1 MFTLDMLEVLL
12 PPPSFCAAR
21 EHSIACISMA
31 HGLPPHSPSA
41 PPPPC
46 APLTHSPSA
55 VENCM
60 SFSMFSFL
68 VFRFVLVF
76 FFFYFL
82 LFLCVC
88 VVFLCFSPISLPVY
102 LHSRSFLLSLP
113 CCRLD
118 FGFGFSTSI
127 SISFGFGSAAA
138 QLQLAPLTWPHSA
151 HDCVGRLV
159 VCFILFAFVY
169 K

>member
-31 HGLPPHSPSA
+31 FPHIPPLPL
-41 PPPPC
+41 PPC
-46 APLTHSPSA
+46 ARSPTRQVLWKIVCLFPCFHFS
-55 VENCM
+55 
-60 SFSMFSFL
+60 SFVSFWFFFSFI
-68 VFRFVLVF
+68 FCCS
-76 FFFYFL
+76 
-82 LFLCVC
+82 CVC